1 MDTKLTQG
9 LEGQSA
15 EEIIYE
21 LKKEVETLKKKNEA
35 DKYFY
40 EMQIRRYQNKIT
52 TIENIIS
59 L

>member
-9 LEGQSA
+9 LEGQSP
-15 EEIIYE
+15 EEIIDE